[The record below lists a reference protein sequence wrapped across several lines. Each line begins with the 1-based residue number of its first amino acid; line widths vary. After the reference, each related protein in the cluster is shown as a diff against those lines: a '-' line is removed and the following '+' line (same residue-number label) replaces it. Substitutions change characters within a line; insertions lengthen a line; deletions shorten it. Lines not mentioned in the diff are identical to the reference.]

1 MGVESLLGMSW
12 DQVFLVIGAGVLCGF
27 VNTLAGS
34 GSLISLPILMFIG
47 LPPNMANGT
56 NRVGVF
62 TQNLVTTSTF
72 HRKGILDIPL
82 GLTVA
87 IPTIAGSIL
96 GAFIVLELPD
106 RAVEIV
112 VGVVL
117 FIMLIP
123 MWFNPKQ
130 WLEGKD
136 LSNTRI
142 RMWLRWLVFFF
153 IGIYGGFIQA
163 GVGIFLLAA
172 LVLNTGCN
180 LVKANAQKAMINLVL
195 TFFAMV
201 VFFINGQIH
210 WGIGITL
217 ALGNAIGGYLGSHWA
232 VSWGPAFVR
241 YVVMVVVIAA
251 GAKLLFFS

>member
-1 MGVESLLGMSW
+1 MMTETLIAMTPETIL
-12 DQVFLVIGAGVLCGF
+12 LVIGAGVLCGF
-27 VNTLAGS
+27 INTLAGS
-34 GSLISLPILMFIG
+34 GSLVSLPILMFIG

-62 TQNLVTTSTF
+62 VQNLVTTTTF
-72 HRKGILDIPL
+72 HRKRILDIPL
-82 GLTVA
+82 GMEVA
-87 IPTIAGSIL
+87 IPTIAGSVA

-136 LSNTRI
+136 LSKTRV
-142 RMWLRWLVFFF
+142 RRWLRWLIFFVV
-153 IGIYGGFIQA
+153 GAYGGFIQA

-172 LVLNTGCN
+172 LVLNAGCN
-180 LVKANAQKAMINLVL
+180 LVKANAQKAMINLML
-195 TFFAMV
+195 TFFAMI
-201 VFFINGQIH
+201 VFMVNGQID
-210 WGIGITL
+210 WVVGVTL
-217 ALGNAIGGYLGSHWA
+217 AVGNAIGGFLGTKWA

-241 YVVMVVVIAA
+241 YVVMIVVVLA
-251 GAKLLFFS
+251 GTKLLFF

>member
-251 GAKLLFFS
+251 GTKLLFFS

>member
-1 MGVESLLGMSW
+1 MSW

>member
-1 MGVESLLGMSW
+1 MFFGLITTSW
-12 DQVFLVIGAGVLCGF
+12 EYIILVILAGILCGF
-27 VNTLAGS
+27 INTLAGS

-62 TQNLVTTSTF
+62 VQNLVTTTTF
-72 HRKGILDIPL
+72 HKKKLLDIPL
-82 GLTVA
+82 GIQVA

-96 GAFIVLELPD
+96 GAFVVLELPD

-123 MWFNPKQ
+123 MWVNPRQ
-130 WLEGKD
+130 WLEGKTME
-136 LSNTRI
+136 NTRGHLV
-142 RMWLRWLVFFF
+142 LRWVVFFF
-153 IGIYGGFIQA
+153 VGLYGGFIQA
-163 GVGIFLLAA
+163 GVGIFLLSA

-180 LVKANAQKAMINLVL
+180 LVKANAQKAMINLLL
-195 TFFAMV
+195 TFFAML
-201 VFFINGQIH
+201 VFAFNGQID
-210 WGIGITL
+210 WGIGIAL
-217 ALGNAIGGYLGSHWA
+217 ALGNAIGGYLGTHWA

-241 YVVMVVVIAA
+241 YVVMAVVVIA
-251 GAKLLFFS
+251 GAKLLFF

>member
-1 MGVESLLGMSW
+1 MSW

-251 GAKLLFFS
+251 GTKLLFFS

>member
-1 MGVESLLGMSW
+1 MGIESLLGMSW
-12 DQVFLVIGAGVLCGF
+12 DQVLLVIGAGVLCGF
-27 VNTLAGS
+27 INTLAGS

-82 GLTVA
+82 GLSVA
-87 IPTIAGSIL
+87 IPTIAGSIV

-136 LSNTRI
+136 LSGTRI
-142 RMWLRWLVFFF
+142 RLWLRWLIFFVV
-153 IGIYGGFIQA
+153 GAYGGFIQA

-195 TFFAMV
+195 TFFAMI

-210 WGIGITL
+210 WGVGITL

-241 YVVMVVVIAA
+241 YVVMVVVVGA
-251 GAKLLFFS
+251 GIKLLFFS